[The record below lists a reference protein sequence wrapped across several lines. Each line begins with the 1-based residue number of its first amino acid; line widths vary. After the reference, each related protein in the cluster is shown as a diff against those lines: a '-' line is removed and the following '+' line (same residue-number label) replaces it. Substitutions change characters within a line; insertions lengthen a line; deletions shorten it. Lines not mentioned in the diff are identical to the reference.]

1 MGGNLTGPLILRR
14 PTRSAANEQRGRW
27 ADRLRRR
34 ENYRLKQMNEA
45 LLQME
50 ERYIAQLER
59 PIARQEEIIEE
70 LVRDSHQRTA
80 ETARVLLT
88 TFQNSLRLAREH
100 ADGSRHSNGDT
111 RRQDRMALIAKRC
124 ISSPDCRARFRDD
137 AAKQPPS
144 SGRRSMPRWDADFI

>member
-59 PIARQEEIIEE
+59 PMAARDLNSRYFKEPPN
-70 LVRDSHQRTA
+70 SAT
-80 ETARVLLT
+80 LLT
-88 TFQNSLRLAREH
+88 TLQTVCGLH
-100 ADGSRHSNGDT
+100 GS
-111 RRQDRMALIAKRC
+111 M
-124 ISSPDCRARFRDD
+124 RAS
-137 AAKQPPS
+137 KP
-144 SGRRSMPRWDADFI
+144 

>member
-80 ETARVLLT
+80 ETARASDHVSE
-88 TFQNSLRLAREH
+88 QPAAGAGACRRLK
-100 ADGSRHSNGDT
+100 T
-111 RRQDRMALIAKRC
+111 QQC
-124 ISSPDCRARFRDD
+124 
-137 AAKQPPS
+137 
-144 SGRRSMPRWDADFI
+144 